1 MDKLKNPN
9 RVEVSLREW
18 RERKGSRGYGK
29 LDKRLKAEQTTH
41 TDEGKEERERK
52 GERLR
57 AHVAKQAND
66 LAKKCD

>member
-41 TDEGKEERERK
+41 TDEGKGERERK
-52 GERLR
+52 KGGETKSTCR
-57 AHVAKQAND
+57 QAG
-66 LAKKCD
+66 K